1 MDDTKGHHDGET
13 PYHGEGATL
22 AGYLKRIDSEGITS
36 MIQNEN
42 LGWMM
47 QYKTHLP
54 VHVRDSIRNDQ
65 DLVLALVYASMQ
77 VEQWLRSD
85 SSPLRKLADAEHEL
99 DKIDDQLRMMA
110 SRIDTY
116 NSYMAE
122 TFTFHPLGDR
132 EAQKFRQ
139 CFHCLAVDLEHRVVP
154 VGCAC
159 DHWVCNRCLSDRVE
173 SFIEQADAAELPYCC
188 ETIRIFEDVHRTRYR
203 SALGED
209 LFNSFTKTYFC
220 LISAFKSSSRSTS
233 ATRPLAAHG
242 PRERRQSC

>member
-1 MDDTKGHHDGET
+1 MDDTKGHHDGGT
-13 PYHGEGATL
+13 PDHGEGATL
-22 AGYLKRIDSEGITS
+22 AGYLKRIDSQGITS
-36 MIQNEN
+36 MIQNEK

-77 VEQWLRSD
+77 VEQWLKSD
-85 SSPLRKLADAEHEL
+85 SSPLRKLADVEHEL

-139 CFHCLAVDLEHRVVP
+139 CFHCLAVDLEHRV
-154 VGCAC
+154 
-159 DHWVCNRCLSDRVE
+159 
-173 SFIEQADAAELPYCC
+173 
-188 ETIRIFEDVHRTRYR
+188 IRFRGWAPRHRAFEDRRWNRESGPWETSLLANLKTGNVPRTPNEQQVDMDEK
-203 SALGED
+203 GG
-209 LFNSFTKTYFC
+209 
-220 LISAFKSSSRSTS
+220 AF
-233 ATRPLAAHG
+233 
-242 PRERRQSC
+242 